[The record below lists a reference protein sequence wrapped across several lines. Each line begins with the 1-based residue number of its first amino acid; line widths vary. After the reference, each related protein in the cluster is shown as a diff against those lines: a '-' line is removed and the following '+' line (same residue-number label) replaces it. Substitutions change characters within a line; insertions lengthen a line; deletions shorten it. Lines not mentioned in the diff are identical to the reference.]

1 MTSPNL
7 SEIVTTTL
15 RNRSGKLADNYT
27 NNNAIMYR
35 LNEKGRVK
43 TFDGGRTIV
52 EELAYQENGTYTR
65 YSGYQEIDI
74 SPSDVITGAEFE
86 IKQAAVSVSISGL
99 EQLQNS
105 GRSAIIDLL
114 EGRIDNAEGTM
125 MNNLSSDMYSDG
137 TADGG
142 KQMGG
147 LQLLVA
153 DTGLSTAGGINSS
166 TFSFWRNQ
174 IFDASTT
181 LSTAISASN
190 IQTAMNKL
198 WLACARGRDVTD
210 LIIMDNNYYE
220 FYWSSLQT
228 IQRFVN
234 EKMAAAGFDNLKFKQ
249 SDVVYDGG
257 QGGAAPTNHAYFLNS
272 DYLKYRPHAGR
283 NMVPLDPDRFSTNQD
298 AMIKLIGWAGN
309 MCASN
314 RALQGVIVE

>member
-7 SEIVTTTL
+7 SEIVSTTL
-15 RNRSGKLADNYT
+15 RDRSGKLADNYT

-43 TFDGGRTIV
+43 TFSGGRTIV

-105 GRSAIIDLL
+105 GRSQIIDLL
-114 EGRIDNAEGTM
+114 EGRIENAEGTM

-147 LQLLVA
+147 LQLLIA

-174 IFDASTT
+174 VYDFSTEV
-181 LSTAISASN
+181 STAGSASN

-198 WLACARGRDVTD
+198 WLACARGKDLPD
-210 LIIMDNNYYE
+210 LIMADNNYYE

-234 EKMAAAGFDNLKFKQ
+234 EKMASAGFDNLKFKQ
-249 SDVVYDGG
+249 ADVVYDGG
-257 QGGAAPTNHAYFLNS
+257 QGGALPTNHMYFINS
-272 DYLKYRPHAGR
+272 NYLKYRPHAGR